1 MVTSTHYGDLK
12 NWVIKVINSCEN
24 TRQLHAAGR
33 LSNFLER
40 RLDNDESIDFNL
52 RLAICQEVRDAE
64 HDKLCGLLNEFEE
77 RIKNNEKTVLN
88 D

>member
-24 TRQLHAAGR
+24 TRQLHSAGR
-33 LSNFLER
+33 LVNFLER
-40 RLDNDESIDFNL
+40 RLDNDKSIDFDL
-52 RLAICQEVRDAE
+52 RIAICQELRDVE
-64 HDKLCGLLNEFEE
+64 HYKLYSLLDKFEE

>member
-33 LSNFLER
+33 LCNFLER

-64 HDKLCGLLNEFEE
+64 HNKLFSLLDKFEE
-77 RIKNNEKTVLN
+77 RIKDSEKTVLN

>member
-12 NWVIKVINSCEN
+12 NWIIKVINSCEN

-33 LSNFLER
+33 LCNFLER

-64 HDKLCGLLNEFEE
+64 HNKLFSLLDKFEE
-77 RIKNNEKTVLN
+77 RIKDNEKTVLN

>member
-64 HDKLCGLLNEFEE
+64 HDKLCSLLNEFEE

>member
-33 LSNFLER
+33 LCNFLER

-64 HDKLCGLLNEFEE
+64 HNKLFSLLDKFEE
-77 RIKNNEKTVLN
+77 RIKDNEKTVLN

>member
-33 LSNFLER
+33 LCNFLER

-64 HDKLCGLLNEFEE
+64 HNKLFSLLNKFEE
-77 RIKNNEKTVLN
+77 HIKDNEKTVLN

>member
-24 TRQLHAAGR
+24 TRQLYSAGK
-33 LSNFLER
+33 LVNFLER
-40 RLDNDESIDFNL
+40 RLDNDKSIDFDL
-52 RLAICQEVRDAE
+52 RLAVCQELRDAE
-64 HDKLCGLLNEFEE
+64 HNKLYSLLNKFEE

>member
-24 TRQLHAAGR
+24 TRQLHAAGK
-33 LSNFLER
+33 LSNFLEK
-40 RLDNDESIDFNL
+40 RLHNDESIDFNL
-52 RLAICQEVRDAE
+52 TLAICQEVRDAE
-64 HDKLCGLLNEFEE
+64 HDKLCSLLNEFEE

>member
-64 HDKLCGLLNEFEE
+64 HNKLFSLLDKFEE
-77 RIKNNEKTVLN
+77 RIKDNEKTVLN

>member
-33 LSNFLER
+33 LCNFLER

-64 HDKLCGLLNEFEE
+64 HNKLFSLLDKFEE
-77 RIKNNEKTVLN
+77 RIKVNEKTVLN

>member
-33 LSNFLER
+33 LCNFLER

-52 RLAICQEVRDAE
+52 RLVICQEVRDAE
-64 HDKLCGLLNEFEE
+64 HNKLFSLLDKFEE
-77 RIKNNEKTVLN
+77 RIKDNEKTVLN